1 MDGEWAAIARDLAA
15 VVRRAEAL
23 KREAGELAVKREQLE
38 RRLAEMLA
46 ASERPVRVPEWASE
60 RRALTVAPGHGA
72 ATARLVPGQPALSH
86 LSTAIPCGAACDV
99 AARGLRHSHYA
110 DGVTQIWE

>member
-1 MDGEWAAIARDLAA
+1 MDSEWAAIARDLAA
-15 VVRRAEAL
+15 VVRRGEAL
-23 KREAGELAVKREQLE
+23 KVEAGQLAVKREQLE

-46 ASERPVRVPEWASE
+46 AAERSVRVPEWASE

-72 ATARLVPGQPALSH
+72 VTSRLAPNQPALSQ
-86 LSTAIPCGAACDV
+86 LSTATPCPSDCV
-99 AARGLRHSHYA
+99 QRRVHSHYA